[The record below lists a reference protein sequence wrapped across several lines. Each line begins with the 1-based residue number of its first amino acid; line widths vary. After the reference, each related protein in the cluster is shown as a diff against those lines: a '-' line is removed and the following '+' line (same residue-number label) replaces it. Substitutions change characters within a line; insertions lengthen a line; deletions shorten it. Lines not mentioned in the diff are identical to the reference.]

1 MSSLVENLK
10 QLEADLTA
18 KTIRIAAHS
27 SMPFAIFRYAPTEEY
42 PLRRQLRLLA
52 ISLQNQGRRVTF
64 LSLARVVWET
74 VSLFDKEDLFRTEAL
89 RGFDAAQEHVN
100 RLMDSPDFKP
110 AADVVLEKIAHLSP
124 EKDVVFMVRAGG
136 FAPHIYRTSCLL
148 DGLHNR
154 TQVPIV
160 LFYPGSAEIGTDL
173 RFFDL
178 PSLGNLG
185 VYNYRVRVYGAE
197 S

>member
-1 MSSLVENLK
+1 MSSLVETLK

-18 KTIRIAAHS
+18 KPIRIAAHS
-27 SMPFAIFRYAPTEEY
+27 SMPFAIFRYAPTDEF

-64 LSLARVVWET
+64 LSLARVVWEIIGM
-74 VSLFDKEDLFRTEAL
+74 FDKEDLFRTEAS
-89 RGFDAAQEHVN
+89 RGFDAAQAHVN
-100 RLMDSPDFKP
+100 HLMDSSDFKP
-110 AADVVLEKIAHLSP
+110 AAEVVLEKIAHLSP
-124 EKDVVFMVRAGG
+124 EKDVVFMVRTGG
-136 FAPHIYRTSCLL
+136 FAPHIYRSSCLL
-148 DGLHNR
+148 DGLHNH
-154 TQVPIV
+154 TQVTIV

-178 PSLGNLG
+178 PTLGNLG

>member
-1 MSSLVENLK
+1 MSSLVETLK
-10 QLEADLTA
+10 QLEADLLA
-18 KTIRIAAHS
+18 DPVRIAAHS
-27 SMPFAIFRYAPTEEY
+27 SMPFTIFRYPPAEEY
-42 PLRRQLRLLA
+42 PLRRQLRLLS

-64 LSLARVVWET
+64 LSLARLVWET
-74 VSLFDKEDLFRTEAL
+74 IDMFNKEDVFQTEAF
-89 RGFDAAQEHVN
+89 RGFDAAQGHVN
-100 RLMDSPDFKP
+100 RLMDSPDFRP
-110 AADVVLEKIAHLSP
+110 AADGVLEKIGHLSP

-136 FAPHIYRTSCLL
+136 FAPQVYRTSCLL

-154 TQVPIV
+154 TLVPIV

-178 PSLGNLG
+178 PVLGNLG
-185 VYNYRVRVYGAE
+185 DYNYRVRVYGAE